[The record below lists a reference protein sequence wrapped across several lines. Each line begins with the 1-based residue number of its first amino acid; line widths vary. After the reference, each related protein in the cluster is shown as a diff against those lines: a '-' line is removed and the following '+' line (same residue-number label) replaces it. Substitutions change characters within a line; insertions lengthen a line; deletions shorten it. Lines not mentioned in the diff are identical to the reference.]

1 MPIRNLL
8 IAFVLASALGGFIWW
23 DSKKPKVDGP
33 QEVGGEPVVKPTELL
48 KLDRDQIQQLEVQR
62 AQDSLVLRKNI
73 LNRWELSQ
81 TDGRN
86 SPVDPEK
93 LNELFVALNPLK
105 SRRVFENVSAASYG
119 VDTAPTKVIITL
131 KDGST
136 RVIQLG
142 DELPTGG
149 DYYGQV
155 QGDKRIGIF
164 NASDVALFAAS
175 SQSLRDKRILPVD
188 TTEVSTIE
196 YATGKETVLMQ
207 REGKTWKMLQPAAYR
222 IRRSAIENVLGS
234 IDSSKMEF
242 VSAEAAATQA
252 TEFNSA
258 AMVAILTVTE
268 SNGTKQRAEVR
279 RTGEGRYLAKSS
291 ALDQVVQIND
301 EVGGSFKRDL
311 AAFRNDD
318 LFEFGFDDLDRI
330 SVDDAGKKRELRRDG
345 LKWFEGKTPMDAVAA
360 TALVDKLRALKA
372 SDLPANG
379 PNQPNL
385 TITVAYEGRQE
396 TVRLTPDGE
405 SFIGRRQDD
414 PWLYR
419 INAALIRELLIALSD
434 IKPDST
440 KAKK

>member
-1 MPIRNLL
+1 
-8 IAFVLASALGGFIWW
+8 
-23 DSKKPKVDGP
+23 
-33 QEVGGEPVVKPTELL
+33 
-48 KLDRDQIQQLEVQR
+48 
-62 AQDSLVLRKNI
+62 
-73 LNRWELSQ
+73 
-81 TDGRN
+81 
-86 SPVDPEK
+86 
-93 LNELFVALNPLK
+93 
-105 SRRVFENVSAASYG
+105 
-119 VDTAPTKVIITL
+119 
-131 KDGST
+131 
-136 RVIQLG
+136 
-142 DELPTGG
+142 
-149 DYYGQV
+149 
-155 QGDKRIGIF
+155 
-164 NASDVALFAAS
+164 
-175 SQSLRDKRILPVD
+175 
-188 TTEVSTIE
+188 
-196 YATGKETVLMQ
+196 
-207 REGKTWKMLQPAAYR
+207 MLQPAAYR